1 MEHFKELEAR
11 FAGHLA
17 RMVPDG
23 SVVAAVSGGGDSVAL
38 LHLLTA
44 TPRRVIVAHLDH
56 ALREDS
62 QRDAEYVRALAER
75 FGYLCVVERIEVARI
90 AEARGANL
98 EATAREL
105 RYSFL
110 ARVAKA
116 HGAQAVL
123 TAHTQDDQAETVLMQ
138 LLQGTGRGLGMRP
151 KRGKV
156 VRPLLELSH
165 AMLRAYLSSRGQ
177 SWLEDVTNAD
187 ITFDRNYLRHEVFP
201 NLVERFPQAKVALA
215 RFANISQAEDDTLD
229 PLAAR
234 LLHTDPRWP
243 CPAYRV
249 APLLQ
254 APPALRR
261 RALRQVLERCG
272 QRPESRLIYALERA
286 LEDEAFTL
294 PEGWIVRRRD
304 GTLFLIPPNLSTV
317 ARWPGS
323 RMAQPG
329 DYLQMAGVRKR
340 LVEFL
345 GERGVPSELK
355 QIWPVLAEGSL
366 VREVWGLWP
375 DPDDARFMALALEEA
390 ESAAHQGEVPV
401 GAVIVQEGKLLA
413 RARNRVEEAKYAT
426 AHAEF
431 LALQRAFQATGQKVL
446 PEATLYVTLEPC
458 VMCFGALMEAQV
470 GRVVYG
476 VENLKAG
483 AVTVHGMVPPFAWE
497 GGRLER
503 EASRLLREFFARRRQ
518 PTVARAESP
527 ITVEEPSG

>member
-1 MEHFKELEAR
+1 MEHFRELEAR
-11 FAGHLA
+11 FARHLS
-17 RMVPDG
+17 RMAHEG

-44 TPRRVIVAHLDH
+44 TPHRVIVAHLDH

-62 QRDAEYVRALAER
+62 ERDAWFVRDLAER
-75 FGYLCVVERIEVARI
+75 LGYLCVTERVEVAKI
-90 AEARGANL
+90 AASRKANL

-110 ARVAKA
+110 ARVAKE
-116 HGAQAVL
+116 HSAQAVL

-138 LLQGTGRGLGMRP
+138 LLQGTGRGVGMRP

-165 AMLRAYLSSRGQ
+165 AMLRAYLNSKGQ
-177 SWLEDVTNAD
+177 TWLEDVTNAD

-201 NLVERFPQAKVALA
+201 DMVERFPQAKVALS
-215 RFANISQAEDDTLD
+215 RFAEISQGEDDALD

-234 LLHTDPRWP
+234 LLHSDPRWP
-243 CPAYRV
+243 CPAYR
-249 APLLQ
+249 ATPLLQ
-254 APPALRR
+254 ALPALRR
-261 RALRQVLERCG
+261 RALRQMLERCG
-272 QRPESRLIYALERA
+272 QRPESRLILSLEKALE
-286 LEDEAFTL
+286 ESAFTL
-294 PEGWIVRRRD
+294 PEGWTVRRRE

-317 ARWPGS
+317 SRWPGS

-329 DYLQMAGVRKR
+329 DYLQMPGGKKR

-345 GERGVPSELK
+345 GERGVPTELK
-355 QIWPVLAEGSL
+355 TVWPVIAEGSL
-366 VREVWGLWP
+366 IRAVWGLWP
-375 DPDDARFMALALEEA
+375 EPDDARFMAQALEEA
-390 ESAAHQGEVPV
+390 EQAAHQGEVPV
-401 GAVIVQEGKLLA
+401 GAVIVREGRILS
-413 RARNRVEEAKYAT
+413 RARNRVEENKYAT

-431 LALQRAFQATGQKVL
+431 LALQRAFQETGEKVL
-446 PEATLYVTLEPC
+446 HDATVYVTLEPC
-458 VMCFGALMEAQV
+458 AMCFGALMEAQV

-503 EASRLLREFFARRRQ
+503 EAGKLLREFFASKRQ
-518 PTVARAESP
+518 AYAPSPEPT
-527 ITVEEPSG
+527 ITVEESSS

>member
-1 MEHFKELEAR
+1 LEHFDELEAR
-11 FAGHLA
+11 FANHLT
-17 RMVPDG
+17 RLVPEG

-62 QRDAEYVRALAER
+62 QRDARYVQALAQR
-75 FGYLCVVERIEVARI
+75 FGYTCVIERLEVSKI
-90 AEARGANL
+90 AEERKANL

-105 RYSFL
+105 RYAFL
-110 ARVAKA
+110 ARVAKQY
-116 HGAQAVL
+116 GAQAVL

-165 AMLRAYLSSRGQ
+165 AMLRAYLSSKGQ
-177 SWLEDVTNAD
+177 NWLDDVTNAD

-201 NLVERFPQAKVALA
+201 NLVERFPQAKVALS
-215 RFANISQAEDDTLD
+215 RFANISQGEDDALD
-229 PLAAR
+229 PLAEKR
-234 LLHTDPRWP
+234 LHLDPRWP

-254 APPALRR
+254 AAPALRR

-272 QRPESRLIYALERA
+272 QRPESRLIFALERA
-286 LEDEAFTL
+286 LEEEAFTL

-323 RMAQPG
+323 RMALPG
-329 DYLQMAGVRKR
+329 DYLQMPAGKKR

-345 GERGVPSELK
+345 AERGVPTELK

-375 DPDDARFMALALEEA
+375 EPDDQRFLGLALEEA
-390 ESAAHQGEVPV
+390 ERAAQHGEVPV
-401 GAVIVQEGKLLA
+401 GAVVVRAGKVLA
-413 RARNRVEEAKYAT
+413 RARNRVEESKYAT

-431 LALQRAFQATGQKVL
+431 LALQRALQEVGEKVL
-446 PEATLYVTLEPC
+446 PEATVYVTLEPC
-458 VMCFGALMEAQV
+458 PMCFGALMEAQV
-470 GRVVYG
+470 GRVVYAT
-476 VENLKAG
+476 ENLKAG

-503 EASRLLREFFARRRQ
+503 EAGKLLREFFAQRRQ
-518 PTVARAESP
+518 ASSAKLVLTSEES
-527 ITVEEPSG
+527 S

>member
-11 FAGHLA
+11 FANHLA
-17 RMVPDG
+17 RTVPEG

-38 LHLLTA
+38 LYLLTS

-62 QRDAEYVRALAER
+62 GRDAQYVRELAER
-75 FGYLCVVERIEVARI
+75 LGYACVTERIEVARV
-90 AEARGANL
+90 AEQRKANL

-110 ARVAKA
+110 ARVAKE
-116 HGAQAVL
+116 HSAQAVL

-151 KRGKV
+151 KRGRV

-165 AMLRAYLSSRGQ
+165 AMLRAYLSSKGQ
-177 SWLEDVTNAD
+177 DWLDDVTNAD

-215 RFANISQAEDDTLD
+215 RFAGISQGEDDTLD

-234 LLHTDPRWP
+234 LLHLDPRWP

-261 RALRQVLERCG
+261 RALRQMLERCG
-272 QRPESRLIYALERA
+272 QRPESRLILALERA
-286 LEDEAFTL
+286 LEEPPFTL

-304 GTLFLIPPNLSTV
+304 GTLFLIPPALSTV

-329 DYLQMAGVRKR
+329 DYLQMPGGKKR

-345 GERGVPSELK
+345 GERGVPTELK
-355 QIWPVLAEGSL
+355 TVWPVLAEGSL

-375 DPDDARFMALALEEA
+375 EPDDARFMALALEEA
-390 ESAAHQGEVPV
+390 EQAAHQGEVPV
-401 GAVIVQEGKLLA
+401 GAVIVREGKVLA
-413 RARNRVEEAKYAT
+413 RARNRVEENKYAT

-431 LALQRAFQATGQKVL
+431 LALQRAFQTTGEKVL
-446 PEATLYVTLEPC
+446 PEATVYVTLEPC
-458 VMCFGALMEAQV
+458 AMCFGALMEAQV

-483 AVTVHGMVPPFAWE
+483 AVTVHGMVPPFGWE

-503 EASRLLREFFARRRQ
+503 EAGRLLREFFASKRQ
-518 PTVARAESP
+518 AYAPSPETP
-527 ITVEEPSG
+527 ITVEESPS